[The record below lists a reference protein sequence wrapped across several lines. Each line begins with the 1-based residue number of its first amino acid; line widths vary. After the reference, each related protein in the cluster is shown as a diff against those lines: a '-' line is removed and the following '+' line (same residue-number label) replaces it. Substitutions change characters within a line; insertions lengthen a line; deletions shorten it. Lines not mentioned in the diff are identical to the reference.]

1 MPMPSSSSPVP
12 SHGLDATALWLESLI
27 RASTELLD
35 TYVIGWHIRSSS
47 MPPGERPLW
56 IASSLS
62 GSTRGEIRCR
72 IDPPLA
78 SAIAEGMWG
87 ESRDVLQGE
96 QTLDAVRELCGQII
110 GYAAGEVSARFPGV
124 LFEPPRFFI
133 PTAPEP
139 EPEPGSGLGGDCAV
153 VPTRAGGLRWETRGI
168 TVPQQAMVQPLHL
181 TALRERIRS
190 LRDTDLQL
198 LQAVRVLGIDEN
210 AEDAF
215 EQLIKTVGTDPALT
229 ARILRR
235 VNSAPVRP
243 RGARIQTLPQAILYL
258 GMRAAK
264 NIVMSSLLVQPVG
277 PPQPAHRTIV
287 AHSLQVALLSRHLAP
302 LIELDGDESYL
313 LGLLH
318 DLGRLV
324 LDRLYP
330 AEVAA
335 LIGLDEDAL
344 LDQEVQSLGITHAE
358 AGAII
363 ATAWHFPDMIRLVM
377 TLHHD
382 AALLDHLELQP
393 RQRRSLQL
401 VVQSD
406 RLADILVQQGL
417 VAALQACPAAASVL
431 GLEPAAM
438 MQALES
444 SIAQLKEDL
453 NHDAV

>member
-1 MPMPSSSSPVP
+1 
-12 SHGLDATALWLESLI
+12 
-27 RASTELLD
+27 
-35 TYVIGWHIRSSS
+35 
-47 MPPGERPLW
+47 MPPGACPLW
-56 IASSLS
+56 VASSLI

-72 IDPPLA
+72 IDAPLA
-78 SAIAEGMWG
+78 IAIAEGMWG
-87 ESRDVLQGE
+87 ESVEVLQGD
-96 QTLDAVRELCGQII
+96 QTQDAVRELCGQII

-124 LFEPPRFFI
+124 LFEPPRSFV
-133 PTAPEP
+133 PAAPEP
-139 EPEPGSGLGGDCAV
+139 DPGLGPGGDCAV
-153 VPTRAGGLRWETRGI
+153 VPTRAGALRWEVREI
-168 TVPQQAMVQPLHL
+168 SVPQEVMVQPLHL

-287 AHSLQVALLSRHLAP
+287 AHSLQVALLSRQLAP
-302 LIELDGDESYL
+302 LIGLDGDESYL

-324 LDRLYP
+324 LERLYP

-335 LIGLDEDAL
+335 LAGFGEDAL
-344 LDQEVQSLGITHAE
+344 LAQEVQSLGITHAE

-363 ATAWHFPDMIRLVM
+363 AMAWHFPDMIRLVM

-393 RQRRSLQL
+393 RQRLSLHL
-401 VVQSD
+401 VVQAD
-406 RLADILVQQGL
+406 RLADLLVQRGL
-417 VAALQACPAAASVL
+417 VVALQACAEAAKVL
-431 GLEPAAM
+431 GLEPAAL
-438 MQALES
+438 MQGLES

-453 NHDAV
+453 INDAV